1 MELEEEE
8 VEESRGELRERF
20 KASSSGEE
28 SIGEEE
34 EDEGPKMRR
43 SLSSEGVR
51 GIEISLF
58 SGSGANT
65 GDGLILGL
73 RYEGSRGSFSIGKL
87 RMFFS
92 ESSCVIIILY
102 HQIYIYI
109 YIYERSNETKKEFDL
124 VSLFCFC

>member
-1 MELEEEE
+1 MVVVIVGSIKMELEEEE
-8 VEESRGELRERF
+8 EESRGELRERF

-28 SIGEEE
+28 SIGEEEE

-109 YIYERSNETKKEFDL
+109 YE
-124 VSLFCFC
+124 

>member
-1 MELEEEE
+1 VVVVIVGSIKMELEEEE
-8 VEESRGELRERF
+8 EESRGELRERF

-34 EDEGPKMRR
+34 EEDEGPKIRR

-65 GDGLILGL
+65 GDGLIIGL

-109 YIYERSNETKKEFDL
+109 YI
-124 VSLFCFC
+124 